1 DSGLVVQNAL
11 ADVPRVTDQPSGTAG
26 QHDRAVPGLL
36 ETPQHQD
43 RNEMPGVQARPGWI
57 ESGIESERP
66 LIQVASQR
74 VEISGLRDQSAPAQF
89 IKDVLTHKASFPKT
103 SGRSHPGSGATA
115 ATAPVGAD
123 RG

>member
-1 DSGLVVQNAL
+1 LTAGERA
-11 ADVPRVTDQPSGTAG
+11 APRVPSPLSYTT
-26 QHDRAVPGLL
+26 LF
-36 ETPQHQD
+36 
-43 RNEMPGVQARPGWI
+43 RP
-57 ESGIESERP
+57 RP

-103 SGRSHPGSGATA
+103 LRRSHPGSGATA

-123 RG
+123 RRSEEHTSELQSRENRVCRLLLDK